1 MQLLNIINNCFEY
14 SLAEKNTGIEH
25 TLQRILSEL
34 CNYIRAKAGG
44 IAEKWISEDNEPYLK
59 YYALHGV
66 PMSDD
71 ANAFYLKNG
80 YTKNTCYNIGF
91 DFSIENKKIECD
103 HETIYV
109 YPLLAKKI
117 NNDKKN
123 TIDTIGMLFIIFSNE
138 VENNPEEIEIFVKFI
153 ANIISNIRGIQELEY
168 HKLGFIANMSHEVRT
183 PLNGIISM
191 IDILAKTG
199 LNPLQ
204 KNYIEIIKNC
214 GVQLL
219 DIVND
224 VLDYSKIITNGMKL
238 KLAPIHL
245 NKTISIVNSMLYQK
259 ATEKGLAI
267 SVSIDPAIPEMI
279 IADSTRL
286 KQVLINI
293 ISNSIKFTKKGG
305 ITINA
310 QLKSITD
317 LDCTIEF
324 IIADTGI
331 GIPNNKIDRIF
342 DSFKQID
349 NDYLS
354 EICGVGLGLPI
365 TKHIIE
371 LHNGSIT
378 ACSKLDEGTQM
389 IFTMNFLLFN
399 EFIDHAKLC
408 AFYSNKNVLLI
419 DADYTERACLFGL
432 LSEFGVRPIMASC
445 IPDAL
450 VYLSNNAFIFEF
462 IIININSIS
471 AEEMHKINHMKNQ
484 TIKIIIVDM
493 ESIENSGISYDYK
506 LVRPIDTTKLNYLLN
521 IIYVSNQYQHKNN
534 QNEIIING
542 HKERINEINIKNT
555 TIKMAV
561 KILIAEDN
569 QQNQQVLVNM
579 LNHINTNYVDND
591 FDITIVNDGNEALTS
606 LCKCKYD
613 IAFIDLKMPG
623 LDGIKVCQKYKKDAN
638 NSCICI
644 ATTASMSD
652 EIKQACF
659 ASGMNGFISKPID
672 MNSIE
677 TIIKLV
683 INKKTYI

>member
-14 SLAEKNTGIEH
+14 SLEEKGAGIEH
-25 TLQRILSEL
+25 TLNHILSEL
-34 CNYIRAKAGG
+34 CDYIKAPSGG
-44 IAEKWISEDNEPYLK
+44 IAEKWISDDGEPYLK
-59 YYALHGV
+59 YYALHNI
-66 PMSDD
+66 PLDD
-71 ANAFYLKNG
+71 EMTISYKKHGYLTGINIPFG
-80 YTKNTCYNIGF
+80 YTNQNNVVVVDNKIINIFPLLSKNY
-91 DFSIENKKIECD
+91 DKKKASKIE
-103 HETIYV
+103 V
-109 YPLLAKKI
+109 
-117 NNDKKN
+117 
-123 TIDTIGMLFIIFSNE
+123 IGMLFINAPELDESANE
-138 VENNPEEIEIFVKFI
+138 VIEIFVKFI

-191 IDILAKTG
+191 IDIIMKTE

-245 NKTISIVNSMLYQK
+245 YKTISIVNSMLYQK
-259 ATEKGLAI
+259 ASEKGLI
-267 SVSIDPAIPEMI
+267 ITTTLDPSIPEMI

-305 ITINA
+305 IDIA
-310 QLKSITD
+310 VKLQAIRD
-317 LDCTIEF
+317 IDCTLEF
-324 IIADTGI
+324 IISDTGI
-331 GIPNNKIDRIF
+331 GIPENKLDRIF

-371 LHNGSIT
+371 LHNGTIT
-378 ACSKLDEGTQM
+378 ATSKLDQGTQFK
-389 IFTMNFLLFN
+389 FTMDFLLFN
-399 EFIDHAKLC
+399 DFIDHAKLC
-408 AFYSNKNVLLI
+408 TFYSNKNVLLI
-419 DADYTERACLFGL
+419 DADHNERACLFGL

-445 IPDAL
+445 ISDAL
-450 VYLSNNAFIFEF
+450 IYLSNAAFTFEF
-462 IIININSIS
+462 IVININTIS

-493 ESIENSGISYDYK
+493 ESIENNNISYDYK
-506 LVRPIDTTKLNYLLN
+506 LVRPIDASKLNYLLN
-521 IIYVSNQYQHKNN
+521 IIYVSNQYQYKNN

-542 HKERINEINIKNT
+542 RAAKLNEINIKNT
-555 TIKMAV
+555 VSKMTL
-561 KILIAEDN
+561 KMLIAEDN
-569 QQNQQVLVNM
+569 KQNQQVLLNI
-579 LNHINTNYVDND
+579 LNHINITYSEIL
-591 FDITIVNDGNEALTS
+591 FDIIIADDGKDALDN
-606 LCKCKYD
+606 LCTGSYD

-623 LDGIKVCQKYKKDAN
+623 IDGIKVCQNYKKQAN
-638 NSCICI
+638 NNCICI
-644 ATTASMSD
+644 AVTASMSD
-652 EIKQACF
+652 EIKHSCF
-659 ASGMNGFISKPID
+659 AAGMNGFISKPID